1 MKIIFTIVLLT
12 TSFLCC
18 ASRQDLEEKPEFRIL
33 SPQFMCSKNDLN
45 ATIETPPEDITI
57 RFQPKEGKKLTYHV
71 RVYFEFIEGWKS
83 QRHTISLWRS
93 IRLLEKR
100 FRNTTEEITLNNKIN
115 IGHDELTPGVI
126 YTFSLSAK
134 DDKGAVSD
142 EENITLVYRSENDPK
157 RGVGEVSLL
166 LIGSIHTYKHLP
178 LIIQAS
184 LIFCQPTNDYVFK
197 WQMPFLEE
205 VYQEWLRTPGKTLYL
220 PPNVLKPG
228 KKDKVYVKVL
238 NQNQTETYTQGS
250 MNLHVLKR
258 DFFVILTPM
267 NLSIGINRRITYKL
281 AISQSFDD
289 EDLSQITWECKNLQN
304 DENCLNFEGASG
316 PKQEVSFP
324 SLGDYQVTAQITSD
338 DVTQTLSS
346 FVTVDPRIIA
356 SVQFPDIK
364 PKPLISW
371 RSLRLPVVVNDVIP
385 QCHLH
390 WTTVNPFDDNQY
402 GYIDDSYFPSKI
414 IPNLEENFLSDIVEI
429 SNATYSEDFMLEV
442 PEQFENFSGIEPE
455 KVYVFRLLVTCPEPL
470 EEWNAESEGNITSF
484 ADLVLISKQ
493 PPITRPME
501 VFPEEGVALKTLFTI
516 FTGTASDTPDDYPMR
531 YLFQYQ
537 IGRLVVDLEEFYENM
552 QITTELPYS
561 EEPIRIFYRVCD
573 TRNACSRTEGPS
585 IHVNLPEDYSREEFQ
600 FKLDKIKS
608 MFYRTDY
615 DSMFSTSV
623 ACILTFKEFPDKTF
637 YEELKS
643 LLIRRIQEEV
653 SRLQANDESIF
664 VSELKILSFVK
675 YGKILLEL
683 LGVNDA
689 KLKEDLL
696 TLLST
701 IRQER
706 SDSGTLEEN
715 NLIMKR
721 SIEPDKA
728 EMRKLSEEDVLQKGI
743 LELEL
748 REGIINSPNFTKNS
762 TKALELKQEFVQ
774 EIRKFI
780 GSVLCPSLQL
790 SSEFKLDSANFSLEL
805 FRGNGFQ
812 VKVRNFSIPS
822 LRDQGDTGYV
832 ILRNVFNT
840 NSAEEYCASRITY
853 SSDFISGDIRE
864 EIFDLT
870 LFAMNSTRNKAKL
883 LHKSTTEDE
892 RYSLIS
898 LQMKVNNF
906 YEDAKC
912 VIWSGMEWID
922 EACSVL
928 STSPSNIE
936 CQCSELGFIK
946 IFTDARFEEDEMY
959 ENTTTN
965 PSTLTTEATIDEV
978 VPQGKST
985 IVDPQIGYIK
995 SDIIHTEPL
1004 VITTNIKDKVKSV
1017 SDIFTFSP
1025 IVNKEADEVITV
1037 KTIQRNSQENSSQ
1050 PHEDLDGNIRE
1061 SNLATTIGFIVVGIF
1076 CLIIII
1082 IITFN
1087 LYFIRKKNKMKHMQE
1102 MQIMST
1108 ESRVQSEEIKYA
1120 RFYDEKMLLGN
1131 QDNYN

>member
-1 MKIIFTIVLLT
+1 MHYTGGG
-12 TSFLCC
+12 
-18 ASRQDLEEKPEFRIL
+18 R
-33 SPQFMCSKNDLN
+33 
-45 ATIETPPEDITI
+45 

-134 DDKGAVSD
+134 DDKGA
-142 EENITLVYRSENDPK
+142 
-157 RGVGEVSLL
+157 
-166 LIGSIHTYKHLP
+166 
-178 LIIQAS
+178 
-184 LIFCQPTNDYVFK
+184 FK
-197 WQMPFLEE
+197 WQMPFLGE

-220 PPNVLKPG
+220 PANVLKPG

-238 NQNQTETYTQGS
+238 NQNQTETYTEGS

-289 EDLSQITWECKNLQN
+289 EDLSQITWECKNLQDN
-304 DENCLNFEGASG
+304 ENCPNFEGASG
-316 PKQEVSFP
+316 PMQEVSFP

-371 RSLRLPVVVNDVIP
+371 RSLKLSVVVNDVIP

-402 GYIDDSYFPSKI
+402 GYIDNSYFPSKI

-429 SNATYSEDFMLEV
+429 SNATYSEDFILEV

-675 YGKILLEL
+675 YGKLLLEL
-683 LGVNDA
+683 LGVNDT

-706 SDSGTLEEN
+706 SDSGTLDEN

-728 EMRKLSEEDVLQKGI
+728 EMRKLSEED
-743 LELEL
+743 
-748 REGIINSPNFTKNS
+748 
-762 TKALELKQEFVQ
+762 
-774 EIRKFI
+774 
-780 GSVLCPSLQL
+780 L

-812 VKVRNFSIPS
+812 VKVRNFTIPS
-822 LRDQGDTGYV
+822 LRDQGDSGYV

-853 SSDFISGDIRE
+853 SSDFVSGDVRE

-883 LHKSTTEDE
+883 LTKSKTEDE
-892 RYSLIS
+892 RYSLIF
-898 LQMKVNNF
+898 LQMKENRF

-912 VIWSGMEWID
+912 VIWSGMEWTD
-922 EACSVL
+922 ETCSVL

-946 IFTDARFEEDEMY
+946 IFTDSRFEEDETY
-959 ENTTTN
+959 ENTTIN
-965 PSTLTTEATIDEV
+965 PFTLTTEATIDEV

-1025 IVNKEADEVITV
+1025 IVNNEADEVITV